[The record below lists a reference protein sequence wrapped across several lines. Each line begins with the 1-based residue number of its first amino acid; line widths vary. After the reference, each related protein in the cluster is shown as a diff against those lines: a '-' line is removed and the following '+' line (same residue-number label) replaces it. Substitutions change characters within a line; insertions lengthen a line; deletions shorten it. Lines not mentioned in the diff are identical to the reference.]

1 MERSRGWVETM
12 KVWLTSFFLLLLLL
26 QVYHSLQHLSLP
38 LPVAL
43 LLAAGLA
50 VISNLDQISSADQ
63 LTRFLRQ
70 RQQPPTS

>member
-1 MERSRGWVETM
+1 M